1 MIKLENVV
9 KSYSGTVALSGI
21 NLNIEPGQI
30 HGILGP
36 NGSGKTTMLKL
47 ISAILRPTSGNVTVN
62 DLNTV
67 NDSARIKEI
76 IGYVPETPALY
87 ESMSVMEYLDFIG
100 SVRNVDR
107 EKFIRRGS
115 EFIKAFELTG
125 NAGEYIGNLSF
136 GTRQKVAIIAA
147 LIHDPEIIVLDEA
160 MNGLDPRS
168 SKILK
173 DLLVR
178 MSRSGRTI
186 VFSTHIMEVAQ
197 RVCTTIS
204 ILYNGRIVDTGSFEE
219 LEKKYSSGAGNLEDV
234 FLKMTGSQDLDP
246 TVQALIQSLG
256 EE

>member
-87 ESMSVMEYLDFIG
+87 ESMSVMERGGPCRLFQGCRSQQGG
-100 SVRNVDR
+100 SD
-107 EKFIRRGS
+107 IH
-115 EFIKAFELTG
+115 L
-125 NAGEYIGNLSF
+125 
-136 GTRQKVAIIAA
+136 QKV
-147 LIHDPEIIVLDEA
+147 
-160 MNGLDPRS
+160 
-168 SKILK
+168 
-173 DLLVR
+173 
-178 MSRSGRTI
+178 SG
-186 VFSTHIMEVAQ
+186 
-197 RVCTTIS
+197 
-204 ILYNGRIVDTGSFEE
+204 
-219 LEKKYSSGAGNLEDV
+219 
-234 FLKMTGSQDLDP
+234 
-246 TVQALIQSLG
+246 
-256 EE
+256 